1 MAASAVNDISTLDDF
16 DNETLL
22 RVLEE
27 RYKNDN
33 IYTYVGDILIAVNP
47 CSPLPIYGRQAR
59 RKYRDLRIRGSQ
71 PPHVYWV
78 ADNAHR
84 SLIETHLKQCIVVTG
99 DTGAGKTETT
109 KYALQH
115 LIERVDKCAVPD
127 LVEKLSQV
135 NPLIELFGN
144 ASTVFNRNSSRFGK
158 LIELSYLPDGTLV
171 GGKLQTFVL
180 EKSRVVCHGLGE
192 KNFHV
197 LHAIFAGME
206 ESKLQ
211 YYFIESAATYRILQ
225 ESGSEPHNCSGTFQD
240 AEEEKEFADKFQEG
254 MSILSKIGFSDKEV
268 YQLIQMMAAVLHIGN
283 IEFQED
289 EETGGLAIVDEVYV
303 SNVLELLNLGEANSD
318 SLISALI
325 SRPRVV
331 MGETIVSFK
340 TMQQAEDARDAL
352 AKELYNSLFNGI
364 IDRINLVLRPGQE
377 SSRDGHSLTIGILD
391 ISGFENLRL
400 NSFEQLLIN
409 MTNERLHQY
418 FQQQIFDAERSDY
431 VREQVSSSDV
441 AFNDNSDVLK
451 LLFESPGVLS
461 ILEEEVAVPKSND
474 KSLVTKM
481 DKFLNSSR
489 CYRKKGPT
497 FMFGIVHYAG
507 EVEYNAVGFLEK
519 NKGTLP
525 ENLRNC
531 FQSSENMFVS
541 NYFMENLRFQNE
553 TGRDSPRG
561 SLRSRL
567 EGKKIRRKL
576 SSIGEEPMET
586 KTIKNKLYDSVA
598 SQYKKSLKC
607 LIDRISTAKPNFIK
621 CIKPNI
627 ELTSGQ
633 FDCRLVSDQLISSGL
648 LDVAKIRRDGYPIR
662 MKVDVFRKR
671 YRLIPEELN
680 IEDDDDRRIAEVIV
694 QHCRVT
700 NYKIGKSKI
709 FLKQDAI
716 DGIEKTM
723 ESMEKERK
731 ERQKEEQRRKR
742 LGLPSQQRQDDKLDT
757 ISETGSMSSGYSTP
771 SNGQI
776 SVENPPSYSA
786 LSDIDDKQ
794 ESSEASS
801 LPPKTSLNPSE
812 LEEQLPA
819 YDAFRITERDVDE
832 SNEFEERALKIM
844 RLSTYILLFLGI
856 LGTGTASL
864 LGILMLTSGIRL
876 DYTHRSELTTELLVC
891 YSMPQGV
898 TCLVSSLKIL
908 FGRKEWPKL
917 QYLLLALLLS
927 AAQACGTGFLVY
939 RVLPEYDI
947 LSGIT
952 LILASVQL
960 PTLLNIHR
968 QIFRRRKR
976 KLKFLKRL
984 FVASF
989 SIIASLLQFGFNP
1002 IVYVTDIFVPNDS
1015 TSKSDIFLTI
1025 SIFLVSLGW
1034 CEAFAGEDVDMGIMN
1049 IPLKK
1054 WKQEI
1059 SQCRDKT
1066 NFVTCPLK
1074 VGIFFLCAY
1083 QLVPDVPFAL
1093 PLPMTYVY
1101 TNTTVPN
1108 SNETTVT
1115 QTAVYESFF
1124 STYTLMLIQVLSGYM
1139 CSYLSGI
1146 ACKIHMQRFS
1156 FCLAL
1161 FLVPILSVSL
1171 TIWRCIGGAESYPVL
1186 EGTVACPENL
1196 SFEGLNKILGVALAL
1211 LVSISMLTLH
1221 TWFPST
1227 ERMAKLERLFCLPM
1241 WDGVFTAINVLLRR
1255 KDDVM
1260 EQEKGRKRSGSRV
1273 KEDKKTRPMVNICA
1287 TMWHETRQEMLQLLK
1302 SLFRLD
1308 RYYSQNVNA
1317 EKGFGVERDYF
1328 DMRIHVIFDDAFY
1341 TDPKTKQ
1348 RMPNEYVQQ
1357 LVECIDQASMS
1368 VAKGR
1373 ILWNNHPKK
1382 FTTPYGARL
1391 EWTLPGGVPMFFHLK
1406 DKSKV
1411 RHRKRWSQILYLYYL
1426 LGYELMGVG
1435 NENDILNK
1443 KRSRHRVKTFT
1454 SLLNK
1459 IPSDKIK
1466 QAYNTYILTLDGDVD
1481 FRPSAVKLLIDRMQK
1496 NDKVAAVCGRIHPIG
1511 SGPMVWYQQF
1521 EYAVGHWLQKAAEH
1535 VFGCVL
1541 CCPGCF
1547 SLFRF
1552 AALIDDNVV
1561 KMYTTPPSEARHY
1574 IQFEQGEDRWLCTL
1588 LLQQGWKI
1596 DYCAGADS
1604 WTFAPE
1610 SFKEFFIQRRRWAP
1624 STMAN
1629 ILDLLSSWQSTVKM
1643 NDNIST
1649 LFILYQFVL
1658 MSSSI
1663 LGPGTV
1669 TLMIAGSYSSVFS
1682 INMYYALLL
1691 SLTPVVL
1698 FIALCLKGKND
1709 TQIMVAGLLS
1719 SVYSV
1724 VMVIVTVGMVLNMAT
1739 ESLLSPNV
1747 IFLVG
1752 LVVIFVVAAI
1762 SHPKEIMCLVHG
1774 MLYYLTVPSTFIFLT
1789 IYFLCNLNI
1798 VSWGTREGPKRV
1810 DPEEEERKRQEE
1822 EEKQKKKKKG
1832 GKILNA
1838 LGLASFF
1845 HEAASLIKQA
1855 LGGIKEEES
1864 ASPKTDPKA
1873 NIEAAVVKQ
1882 LKERTTTLPIPQPK
1896 PVEPE
1901 PVTTEVRQGA
1911 WGEAEFLGS
1920 EKVQDIMKSEEEFW
1934 RYIIQKYLEPINEDK
1949 DKQAQ
1954 IKDDLTS
1961 LRNNVVFGYFLMN
1974 LLFMIAI
1981 FQLQLNEDQLSQFF
1995 ILGEYEPL
2003 SLAFLSV
2010 FAIVLLTQFIGMVL
2024 HRWGTFLHLMSST
2037 RIGLCTRN
2045 FEEEYAEVAFKE
2057 AGRLQ
2062 TGDPEP
2068 DYIEDLDSDTEGGSS
2083 SNNTLVRYSGV
2094 EEDPPDYPN
2103 DDQSVILPA
2112 TTVPRGWT
2120 GNIPEPDY
2128 GDMEPDYQSIETH
2141 VQGQSA
2147 HGRRYQNAYE
2157 RNFSKRFE
2165 TMRNKYQKRYQRR
2178 MSQVNG
2184 LNTGNISQ
2192 REALYNRSIEMRM
2205 RRRQS
2210 IFS

>member
-1 MAASAVNDISTLDDF
+1 MASNTVDDLSTLDDF
-16 DNETLL
+16 DNDILL
-22 RVLEE
+22 GVLEE
-27 RYKNDN
+27 RYNDDN

-47 CSPLPIYGRQAR
+47 CSPLSIYGPQAR
-59 RKYRDLRIRGSQ
+59 RNYRDLRVRGSQ

-99 DTGAGKTETT
+99 DSGSGKTETT
-109 KYALQH
+109 KHALQH
-115 LIERVDKCAVPD
+115 LIERVGKCAVPD
-127 LVEKLSQV
+127 LVEKLSRV

-180 EKSRVVCHGLGE
+180 EKSRVVCHGLGD
-192 KNFHV
+192 KNFHI
-197 LHAIFAGME
+197 LHALFAGME

-225 ESGSEPHNCSGTFQD
+225 EAGAEPHNYSGIFRD

-254 MSILSKIGFSDKEV
+254 MSILTKIGFSDPEM
-268 YQLIQMMAAVLHIGN
+268 YQLIQMLAAVLHIGN

-289 EETGGLAIVDEVYV
+289 DETGELAIVEEVYV
-303 SNVLELLNLGEANSD
+303 SNVLELLNLGEANFD
-318 SLISALI
+318 SLVSALI

-331 MGETIVSFK
+331 MGETIVSSK
-340 TMQQAEDARDAL
+340 TMQQAEDGRDAL
-352 AKELYNSLFNGI
+352 AKELYNSLFTGI
-364 IDRINLVLRPGQE
+364 IDRINYVLRPEGD
-377 SSRDGHSLTIGILD
+377 SSIDGHALTIGILD

-431 VREQVSSSDV
+431 MREQVSSNDV
-441 AFNDNSDVLK
+441 TFKDNSDVLK

-461 ILEEEVAVPKSND
+461 ILEEEVAVPKAND
-474 KSLVTKM
+474 KSLVCKM
-481 DKFLNSSR
+481 DKFLNTSR
-489 CYRKKGPT
+489 CYRKKSAT
-497 FMFGIVHYAG
+497 FIFGIVHYAG
-507 EVEYNAVGFLEK
+507 EVEYSAVGFLEK

-525 ENLRNC
+525 ANLRSC
-531 FQSSENMFVS
+531 FQSSENMFVN
-541 NYFMENLRFQNE
+541 NYFTDNLRFQNE
-553 TGRDSPRG
+553 SGRG
-561 SLRSRL
+561 SLRGSTRSRL
-567 EGKKIRRKL
+567 DGKKVRGRL
-576 SSIGEEPMET
+576 STIGEDKIKT
-586 KTIKNKLYDSVA
+586 KSNGNKLYDSVA
-598 SQYKKSLKC
+598 NQYKKSLKC

-627 ELTSGQ
+627 VLTSGN
-633 FDCRLVSDQLISSGL
+633 FDRRLVNDQLISSGL

-662 MKVDVFRKR
+662 MKIDVFRKR
-671 YRLIPEELN
+671 YHMIPEELH
-680 IEDDDDRRIAEVIV
+680 IEEEDDKRIAEVV
-694 QHCRVT
+694 VHHCGVT
-700 NYKIGKSKI
+700 DYKIGRSKI
-709 FLKQDAI
+709 FLKQDGI
-716 DGIEKTM
+716 DKIETRM
-723 ESMEKERK
+723 SSMLQEKK
-731 ERQKEEQRRKR
+731 ERQNKEERRKR
-742 LGLPSQQRQDDKLDT
+742 LGLPAQQKQDDQLDA
-757 ISETGSMSSGYSTP
+757 ISEAGSLSSRYSTP
-771 SNGQI
+771 SNGQV
-776 SVENPPSYSA
+776 SVEKPPSYSA
-786 LSDIDDKQ
+786 LSDIEGEQQTTD
-794 ESSEASS
+794 ASS
-801 LPPKTSLNPSE
+801 LPPKKASINPSE

-819 YDAFRITERDVDE
+819 YDVFRITERDVDE

-844 RLSTYILLFLGI
+844 RLSTYMLLFLGI

-864 LGILMLTSGIRL
+864 LGVLMLTSGIRL
-876 DYTHRSELTTELLVC
+876 DHTHRSELTTEILVC
-891 YSMPQGV
+891 YSIPQGV

-908 FGRKEWPKL
+908 FGRKDWPKI
-917 QYLLLALLLS
+917 QYLFFALLLN

-939 RVLPEYDI
+939 RVLPEYDTI
-947 LSGIT
+947 SGIT
-952 LILASVQL
+952 LLLASVQL

-968 QIFRRRKR
+968 QIFRQRKR
-976 KLKFLKRL
+976 KLKFFKRV
-984 FVASF
+984 FVATF
-989 SIIASLLQFGFNP
+989 AIIASLIQFGFNP
-1002 IVYVTDIFVPNDS
+1002 VVYITEIFVPNDS
-1015 TSKSDIFLTI
+1015 ISKSDVFLTI
-1025 SIFLVSLGW
+1025 SIFLVSFGW
-1034 CEAFAGEDVDMGIMN
+1034 CEAFAGEDVDIGFMTV
-1049 IPLKK
+1049 PLKK
-1054 WKQEI
+1054 WKQNI

-1066 NFVTCPLK
+1066 NFLVCPLK

-1083 QLVPDVPFAL
+1083 LLVPDVMFAF
-1093 PLPMTYVY
+1093 PLPVTYTS
-1101 TNTTVPN
+1101 TNVSTPN
-1108 SNETTVT
+1108 STEITVV
-1115 QTAVYESFF
+1115 QKPVYQSFF
-1124 STYTLMLIQVLSGYM
+1124 STYTLMLIQVISGYL

-1171 TIWRCIGGAESYPVL
+1171 TIWRCIGGQESLPVL
-1186 EGTVACPENL
+1186 EGTVACPEKL
-1196 SFEGLNKILGVALAL
+1196 SFDGLKEVIGVALAL
-1211 LVSISMLTLH
+1211 LVSLVMLTLH

-1241 WDGVFTAINVLLRR
+1241 WDGVFTAMNVLLRR
-1255 KDDVM
+1255 KDDLM
-1260 EQEKGRKRSGSRV
+1260 EQEPGRKKAGSRV
-1273 KEDKKTRPMVNICA
+1273 KEEKKTRPMVNICA

-1328 DMRIHVIFDDAFY
+1328 DMKIHVIFDDAFY

-1373 ILWNNHPKK
+1373 ISWNNHPKK

-1391 EWTLPGGVPMFFHLK
+1391 EWTLPGGVPMYFHLK

-1459 IPSDKIK
+1459 IPSQKIK

-1669 TLMIAGSYSSVFS
+1669 TLMIAGSYASVFN

-1691 SLTPVVL
+1691 SLVPVL
-1698 FIALCLKGKND
+1698 MFIGLCLKGKND
-1709 TQIMVAGLLS
+1709 TQIMVAGLMS

-1752 LVVIFVVAAI
+1752 LLVIFVIAAI
-1762 SHPKEIMCLVHG
+1762 SHPKEITCLVHG
-1774 MLYYLTVPSTFIFLT
+1774 LLYYLTVPSTFIFLT
-1789 IYFLCNLNI
+1789 IYFLCNLNV

-1810 DPEEEERKRQEE
+1810 DPEEEERKRLEE
-1822 EEKQKKKKKG
+1822 EEKQQKKKKG
-1832 GKILNA
+1832 GKIFRA
-1838 LGLASFF
+1838 LGLSTFF
-1845 HEAASLIKQA
+1845 HEAVSLLKQA
-1855 LGGIKEEES
+1855 LGGIKEENLSS
-1864 ASPKTDPKA
+1864 AKTDPKE

-1882 LKERTTTLPIPQPK
+1882 LKERKTALPIPQPK
-1896 PVEPE
+1896 PKEPE
-1901 PVTTEVRQGA
+1901 PVTTSINRGA
-1911 WGEAEFLGS
+1911 WGEADFLGP
-1920 EKVQDIMKSEEEFW
+1920 EKVQDILKNEEEFW
-1934 RYIIQKYLEPINEDK
+1934 VYIIHKYLEPINEDK

-1981 FQLQLNEDQLSQFF
+1981 FQLQLNEEQLSQFF

-2010 FAIVLLTQFIGMVL
+2010 FAIVLITQFIGMLL

-2068 DYIEDLDSDTEGGSS
+2068 DYIEDLDSETEGGSS
-2083 SNNTLVRYSGV
+2083 GNNTLRRFDDNP
-2094 EEDPPDYPN
+2094 EDPPDYP
-2103 DDQSVILPA
+2103 DEDMSVILPA
-2112 TTVPRGWT
+2112 TTVPREWV

-2128 GDMEPDYQSIETH
+2128 GAVDPDYPSSDVHEAR
-2141 VQGQSA
+2141 G

-2178 MSQVNG
+2178 MSNVNG
-2184 LNTGNISQ
+2184 PNSANISR
-2192 REALYNRSIEMRM
+2192 REALYNRSIEMRI

-2210 IFS
+2210 VFS

>member
-1 MAASAVNDISTLDDF
+1 MATNTVDDLSTLDHF
-16 DNETLL
+16 DNDILL
-22 RVLEE
+22 QVLEE
-27 RYKNDN
+27 RYNKDK

-47 CSPLPIYGRQAR
+47 CSPLSIYGPQER
-59 RKYRDLRIRGSQ
+59 RKYQDLKVRGSQ
-71 PPHVYWV
+71 PPHIYWV

-99 DTGAGKTETT
+99 DSGAGKTETT

-115 LIERVDKCAVPD
+115 LIKRVEKCAVPD
-127 LVEKLSQV
+127 LVEKLSRV

-144 ASTVFNRNSSRFGK
+144 ASTVFNPNSSRFGK

-180 EKSRVVCHGLGE
+180 EKSRVVCHGLGD
-192 KNFHV
+192 KNFHI
-197 LHAIFAGME
+197 LHALFAGME
-206 ESKLQ
+206 ENKLQ
-211 YYFIESAATYRILQ
+211 YYFIEGAASYRILQ
-225 ESGSEPHNCSGTFQD
+225 EAGAEPHNCSGTFRD

-254 MSILSKIGFSDKEV
+254 MFILAELGFSDQEV
-268 YQLIQMMAAVLHIGN
+268 YHLIQMLATVLHIGN

-289 EETGGLAIVDEVYV
+289 EGTGGVSIVDEVYV
-303 SNVLELLNLGEANSD
+303 SNVMELLGLGEINSD
-318 SLISALI
+318 PLISALI

-331 MGETIVSFK
+331 MGEQIVSFK
-340 TMQQAEDARDAL
+340 TVQQAEDGRDAL
-352 AKELYNSLFNGI
+352 AKELYSSLFNGI
-364 IDRINLVLRPGQE
+364 IDRINLVLRPEQ
-377 SSRDGHSLTIGILD
+377 SNSRDGHSLTIGILD

-418 FQQQIFDAERSDY
+418 FQQQIFDAERADY
-431 VREQVSSSDV
+431 VREQVSTSDV
-441 AFNDNSDVLK
+441 PFKDNSDVLK

-461 ILEEEVAVPKSND
+461 ILEEEVVVPRASD
-474 KSLVTKM
+474 KSLVIKM
-481 DKFLNSSR
+481 DKFLNTSP
-489 CYRKKGPT
+489 CYHKKRSL
-497 FMFGIVHYAG
+497 MFGIVHYAG
-507 EVEYNAVGFLEK
+507 EVKYSAEGFLEK
-519 NKGTLP
+519 NKGMLS
-525 ENLRNC
+525 ENLREC
-531 FQSSENMFVS
+531 FLSSENVFVKK
-541 NYFMENLRFQNE
+541 YFIENFRFMNE
-553 TGRDSPRG
+553 SGRG
-561 SLRSRL
+561 SLRGSFRSRL
-567 EGKKIRRKL
+567 EGQKIRGRL
-576 SSIGEEPMET
+576 NSVGEE
-586 KTIKNKLYDSVA
+586 KFGAKAGGNKLYDSVA

-607 LIDRISTAKPNFIK
+607 LIDRISTAKPNFIR
-621 CIKPNI
+621 CIKPNF
-627 ELTSGQ
+627 ELTSGK
-633 FDCRLVSDQLISSGL
+633 FDRRLVTDQLTSSGL
-648 LDVAKIRRDGYPIR
+648 LEVAKIRRDGYPIR
-662 MKVDVFRKR
+662 MKIDVFRKR
-671 YRLIPEELN
+671 YHVIEEEMHLVDN
-680 IEDDDDRRIAEVIV
+680 DDRKIAEVIA
-694 QHCRVT
+694 QHCGVKD
-700 NYKIGKSKI
+700 YKIGKSKI
-709 FLKQDAI
+709 FLKQDGI
-716 DGIEKTM
+716 DNIEKKVA
-723 ESMEKERK
+723 SMLQEKK
-731 ERQKEEQRRKR
+731 ERQKKEERKKR
-742 LGLPSQQRQDDKLDT
+742 QRQSSNQHHEDSFDN
-757 ISETGSMSSGYSTP
+757 ISEAGSVSSGYSTP
-771 SNGQI
+771 SNGQV
-776 SVENPPSYSA
+776 SVEKPPSYSA
-786 LSDIDDKQ
+786 LSDIEADQKKTDSNSV
-794 ESSEASS
+794 SSKKASY
-801 LPPKTSLNPSE
+801 NPSE
-812 LEEQLPA
+812 IEEQLPA
-819 YDAFRITERDVDE
+819 YDVFRITERDVDE

-844 RLSTYILLFLGI
+844 RLSTCVMLFLGI

-864 LGILMLTSGIRL
+864 LGVLMTTSGIRL
-876 DYTHRSELTTELLVC
+876 
-891 YSMPQGV
+891 
-898 TCLVSSLKIL
+898 
-908 FGRKEWPKL
+908 
-917 QYLLLALLLS
+917 ALLLN

-939 RVLPEYDI
+939 RILPEYDTV
-947 LSGIT
+947 SGIT
-952 LILASVQL
+952 LTLAIAQL
-960 PTLLNIHR
+960 PTILNIHR

-976 KLKFLKRL
+976 KLKFFKRL
-984 FVASF
+984 FVATF
-989 SIIASLLQFGFNP
+989 SILASLIQFGFNP
-1002 IVYVTDIFVPNDS
+1002 MVYITETFVPKDS
-1015 TSKSDIFLTI
+1015 TSKNEVFLTV
-1025 SIFLVSLGW
+1025 SLFLVSFGW
-1034 CEAFAGEDVDMGIMN
+1034 CEAFAGEDIDIGFMT
-1049 IPLKK
+1049 IPFKK
-1054 WKQEI
+1054 WRHEI

-1066 NFVTCPLK
+1066 NFVACPLK

-1083 QLVPDVPFAL
+1083 QLVPGVTFAF
-1093 PLPMTYVY
+1093 PLPVTYKDV
-1101 TNTTVPN
+1101 NVSVPN
-1108 SNETTVT
+1108 SNETTIEQV
-1115 QTAVYESFF
+1115 AVYQSFF
-1124 STYTLMLIQVLSGYM
+1124 STYTLMLIQVISGYL
-1139 CSYLSGI
+1139 CSYLCGI

-1161 FLVPILSVSL
+1161 FFVPILAMSL
-1171 TIWRCIGGAESYPVL
+1171 TIWRCMEGQNSLPVL
-1186 EGTVACPENL
+1186 EGTIACPDDL
-1196 SFEGLNKILGVALAL
+1196 SVDGLKGVLGVALAL
-1211 LVSISMLTLH
+1211 MLSLVMLTLH
-1221 TWFPST
+1221 VWFPST

-1241 WDGVFTAINVLLRR
+1241 WDGFFTAINVLLRR
-1255 KDDVM
+1255 KDDLM
-1260 EQEKGRKRSGSRV
+1260 ETETGRKKSGSRV
-1273 KEDKKTRPMVNICA
+1273 KGEKKTRPMVNICA

-1341 TDPKTKQ
+1341 TDSKTKQ
-1348 RMPNEYVQQ
+1348 RVPNEYVQQ

-1373 ILWNNHPKK
+1373 IMWNNHPKK

-1391 EWTLPGGVPMFFHLK
+1391 EWTLPGGVPMYFHLK

-1426 LGYELMGVG
+1426 LGFELMGVG

-1459 IPSDKIK
+1459 IPTHKIK
-1466 QAYNTYILTLDGDVD
+1466 EAYNTYILTLDGDVD
-1481 FRPSAVKLLIDRMQK
+1481 FRPTAVKLLIDRMQK

-1552 AALIDDNVV
+1552 ASLIDDNVV

-1649 LFILYQFVL
+1649 LYILYQFVL

-1669 TLMIAGSYSSVFS
+1669 TLMIAGSYSSVFN

-1691 SLTPVVL
+1691 SLVPVIV
-1698 FIALCLKGKND
+1698 FIGICLKGKND
-1709 TQIMVAGLLS
+1709 TQIMIAGLLS
-1719 SVYSV
+1719 SIYSV

-1747 IFLVG
+1747 IFMIG
-1752 LVVIFVVAAI
+1752 LAVIFCVAGI

-1774 MLYYLTVPSTFIFLT
+1774 ILYYLTVPSTFIFLT
-1789 IYFLCNLNI
+1789 IYFLCNLNV

-1810 DPEEEERKRQEE
+1810 DPEDEERKRKEE
-1822 EEKQKKKKKG
+1822 EEKQRKKKKG
-1832 GKILNA
+1832 GKIFRA
-1838 LGLASFF
+1838 LGLSTLF
-1845 HEAASLIKQA
+1845 HEALSLLKQA
-1855 LGGIKEEES
+1855 IGGIKEETNN
-1864 ASPKTDPKA
+1864 APKTDPKV
-1873 NIEAAVVKQ
+1873 NVEAAAVKQ
-1882 LKERTTTLPIPQPK
+1882 QKERQPTLPIPQPK
-1896 PVEPE
+1896 PDEPE
-1901 PVTTEVRQGA
+1901 TATTVNNRGA
-1911 WGEAEFLGS
+1911 WGEVDFLGN
-1920 EKVQDIMKSEEEFW
+1920 EKVQDISKDEEEFW
-1934 RYIIQKYLEPINEDK
+1934 KYIIQKYLEPINEDK
-1949 DKQAQ
+1949 DKQIQ

-2010 FAIVLLTQFIGMVL
+2010 FAIVLVTQFIGMLL

-2045 FEEEYAEVAFKE
+2045 YEEEYAEVAFKE

-2068 DYIEDLDSDTEGGSS
+2068 DYIEELDSDTEGGSS
-2083 SNNTLVRYSGV
+2083 GINTVRRYDEIQ
-2094 EEDPPDYPN
+2094 EEQPDYP
-2103 DDQSVILPA
+2103 DDDKSVILPA
-2112 TTVPRGWT
+2112 TTVPREWV
-2120 GNIPEPDY
+2120 GNIPKPDY
-2128 GDMEPDYQSIETH
+2128 GEMDPDYPSSEH
-2141 VQGQSA
+2141 EPSGQA
-2147 HGRRYQNAYE
+2147 HRYKNAYE

-2184 LNTGNISQ
+2184 LNNNNISR

-2205 RRRQS
+2205 KRRQS
-2210 IFS
+2210 LFT